1 MTVKVR
7 IAILAAFDCFELDD
21 VDALHDGK
29 DAVFLLQV
37 DGDYAYSKGENTR
50 CPSVDLKFQIG
61 ESGTYHN
68 LEKKSAN
75 MEEEGLTLYNERKKG
90 NDTSAQNNWK
100 GAWWHSSLSVQSGFV
115 EEDGPYASNGQK
127 GAYYFEFSRPLRTM
141 DRLQQDAQFT
151 VGGTA
156 KMSAA
161 FWYPV
166 NGNPWHGSGHFSIN
180 CDWVS
185 MDISSGTSLLT
196 KTASSGS
203 LWDAA
208 SAFSLLFSVISLC
221 LFVFIDYRNFGPK
234 SAQYKPMQISLGQKT
249 QMADIGKAVFDA
261 CSTCWD
267 RTANYRRYIKSLG
280 DNLTTLESKLAELGD
295 VYDDVNRL
303 VSTAEEGD
311 RWIRKHDV
319 AGWLH
324 RVETQREKTEEI
336 LVKGKDM
343 MGMTC
348 LYGLCLR
355 NCRSRYKQ
363 SKLAEAKGVEIE
375 TALVEGRNFK
385 VKEDVAYEPAD
396 VKLERSL
403 KALRRQRSELD
414 DMFETVKQRVKLEE
428 GKHLVRTPKVGGWLE
443 RVQLLLEEVR
453 GILEQGE
460 QEMEKGFQ
468 GVGGVS
474 LSQSQRNST
483 TYYQLSNRAE
493 EKRATL
499 EEELRKASSFTVFTY
514 KPDDPPMFEIPLE
527 PPVGLDSSFEEEI
540 DLLNLGIPCRGHERK
555 SKIIFTTRKEDV
567 CGQMQA
573 ERKKKIVCLPAD
585 KALELFREKVGE
597 ETWTAHVEIPRL
609 AKSLVKECAYLPLAL
624 ITVGAAMA
632 SRKDPDKWRRA
643 IEYLQNRPSGFA
655 RMAERVLSVLEFSY
669 EALPNETQK
678 NCFLYCSIFPED
690 YVYRMDEL
698 IDLWMGEGFLSECDG
713 SHEARN
719 LGIYIIEY
727 LIDVCLLE
735 EVNMSTQGS
744 FKMHDVVRDM
754 ALWVVSEHGQKNK
767 IVCQKSQRSVEPKE
781 FMKWTNAE
789 RIYLQG
795 VDLKMGDFPVTVT
808 AFSSLSTL
816 IIQRTLR
823 KTFPKGFFSSMPS
836 LRVLDLSSNSD
847 LEDLPDDIGALVNL
861 RYLDL
866 RWTEITKL
874 PVELKT
880 LTKLVFL
887 LLGNKC
893 GVPKG
898 LIPSLPSL
906 RVLRISLS
914 QIDEGEE
921 LHVIEE
927 LNGMNNQIDDVCLEL
942 MVAADVQ
949 KLLTDCPHLQRCLR
963 RLDLESCEGLRSLII
978 PKPSL
983 RRMEHL
989 RFLGIYYC
997 QFEEISVVKGE
1008 SYGCVGETGRS
1019 DGSGSPPPPHTL
1031 PSSYYPELTSTSSCL
1046 ESQNCFRSLKTIFIM
1061 NCGRL
1066 KEVTAVIYHAPSLT
1080 DLSILYCSSMRELIS
1095 GDVEDSHVDR
1105 TLSCLIWLYLRN
1117 LPELESICK
1126 RALPFPSLKSL
1137 VVEHCPKLEKLPLD
1151 SNSRGSAR
1159 QLRRIEGGEKWWDGL
1174 RWDDPE
1180 TKQYFSTK
1188 FVGR

>member
-68 LEKKSAN
+68 K
-75 MEEEGLTLYNERKKG
+75 T
-90 NDTSAQNNWK
+90 
-100 GAWWHSSLSVQSGFV
+100 
-115 EEDGPYASNGQK
+115 
-127 GAYYFEFSRPLRTM
+127 
-141 DRLQQDAQFT
+141 
-151 VGGTA
+151 
-156 KMSAA
+156 
-161 FWYPV
+161 
-166 NGNPWHGSGHFSIN
+166 GSGCPLLLFKKELRWLCPRLNCTSTTSSIVLVPTPGCYNQAHLCLIFS
-180 CDWVS
+180 DPATS
-185 MDISSGTSLLT
+185 TLDSISS
-196 KTASSGS
+196 SSS
-203 LWDAA
+203 VAA
-208 SAFSLLFSVISLC
+208 ARHRAPPPERDNTQS
-221 LFVFIDYRNFGPK
+221 
-234 SAQYKPMQISLGQKT
+234 QKT

-295 VYDDVNRL
+295 VYDD
-303 VSTAEEGD
+303 
-311 RWIRKHDV
+311 HDV

-428 GKHLVRTPKVGGWLE
+428 GKHLVQTPKVGGWLE

-655 RMAERVLSVLEFSY
+655 RMAER
-669 EALPNETQK
+669 
-678 NCFLYCSIFPED
+678 
-690 YVYRMDEL
+690 
-698 IDLWMGEGFLSECDG
+698 
-713 SHEARN
+713 
-719 LGIYIIEY
+719 
-727 LIDVCLLE
+727 

-887 LLGNKC
+887 LL
-893 GVPKG
+893 
-898 LIPSLPSL
+898 
-906 RVLRISLS
+906 
-914 QIDEGEE
+914 E
-921 LHVIEE
+921 
-927 LNGMNNQIDDVCLEL
+927 
-942 MVAADVQ
+942 
-949 KLLTDCPHLQRCLR
+949 
-963 RLDLESCEGLRSLII
+963 
-978 PKPSL
+978 
-983 RRMEHL
+983 
-989 RFLGIYYC
+989 
-997 QFEEISVVKGE
+997 
-1008 SYGCVGETGRS
+1008 
-1019 DGSGSPPPPHTL
+1019 
-1031 PSSYYPELTSTSSCL
+1031 
-1046 ESQNCFRSLKTIFIM
+1046 
-1061 NCGRL
+1061 
-1066 KEVTAVIYHAPSLT
+1066 
-1080 DLSILYCSSMRELIS
+1080 REL
-1095 GDVEDSHVDR
+1095 
-1105 TLSCLIWLYLRN
+1105 
-1117 LPELESICK
+1117 
-1126 RALPFPSLKSL
+1126 
-1137 VVEHCPKLEKLPLD
+1137 
-1151 SNSRGSAR
+1151 
-1159 QLRRIEGGEKWWDGL
+1159 
-1174 RWDDPE
+1174 
-1180 TKQYFSTK
+1180 
-1188 FVGR
+1188 